1 MKKLLLSSL
10 FFLSFG
16 FGLIAQDEVEIFLQG
31 QTTDLSSGAG
41 PHQMVVSS
49 TGEHTVH
56 FDVRNIS
63 GTFKNWRMTRYRI
76 DGIPTWSD
84 YMCWGYCYTAGAM
97 SSNPWTS
104 PASTGTVFLNDGES
118 SLLDS
123 YITPDASNPGTVTY
137 RYYVTEDGVT
147 NVDSVDIEFTFA
159 LSTAALSPE
168 VSISV
173 SPNPATETIT
183 VKASGSESGTVRI
196 VDVLGNVVF
205 EERYNGTKKVNV
217 SDFRNGVYFVMVDP
231 DNGKAVNKKIVVR
244 H

>member
-1 MKKLLLSSL
+1 MKKGLLSILSV
-10 FFLSFG
+10 FSFG
-16 FGLIAQDEVEIFLQG
+16 FGLMAQDQVEIYLQG
-31 QTTDLSSGAG
+31 QTTDLSSGNG
-41 PHQMVVSS
+41 PHQEVV
-49 TGEHTVH
+49 TTDVEHEVY
-56 FDVRNIS
+56 FEIKNIS
-63 GTFKNWRMTRYRI
+63 GSQKNWRITRFRVNE
-76 DGIPTWSD
+76 IPSWED
-84 YMCWGYCYTAGAM
+84 YMCWETCFTAGAM
-97 SSNPWTS
+97 STNPWTA
-104 PASTGTVFLNDGES
+104 PGLDIDDNEALILNT
-118 SLLDS
+118 
-123 YITPDASNPGTVTY
+123 YVTPDNANPGTVTY
-137 RYYVTEDGVT
+137 RYYVSEDGV
-147 NVDSVDIEFTFA
+147 NYIDSVDLEFTFA
-159 LSTAALSPE
+159 LNTAALSPE